1 MPTGKKYSQQNG
13 NDEWGDEEE
22 DGWGSGSGDEKT
34 EAQKSAPD
42 PSHRYPD
49 DAPPQHADGKSSGAN
64 PPTLMMNGRQDDVFI
79 DPSGHVETAKMNV
92 SKKEK
97 GVLGGSAVI
106 HGLMEQYLGNDYSET
121 PPAVSPKPGSSRGSR
136 TASVGSGGNLED
148 LEQNLENLDVSQK
161 KKQPPPPIRHKP
173 PSGSSWS
180 DPKNQQRP
188 KTKEA
193 AWPPRGEPRDVGAYV
208 VESYGQTDP
217 YSNKLIKD
225 IQKAKR
231 EEEEKRAAEKR
242 AEIVDENIKPV
253 SSLRSTFAHKP
264 NKPRPGMVRPE
275 ANVNDERSWIK
286 HEKKNMA
293 FDDAPD
299 EPDWMKLIRN
309 RRWQSTVKARFPCKT
324 SDKTE
329 FERRSTTPKNWK
341 KLAQDKNALKMLSE
355 VVGIGAEG
363 EELFMRLASQR
374 QKMEEEQEKLDR
386 QAEEELMAYQVAR
399 ESLGEDAAYSLQ
411 MDNPLPAARMVQI
424 PTPMAPASV
433 AGEEADEV
441 ASLDGGGSMKSG
453 ATLNSKGYP
462 FTTSQ
467 LEAAYLTNQL
477 LRLHPEEFK
486 KLMSL
491 ERSRQATL
499 RWQFSSDPFDSVHE
513 HQSLPYEIAMLASQ
527 EPRVQQ
533 AMRRIVAQSDGEDYF
548 AGWASSRASSKPRS
562 RMARSEGY
570 ASRYESDNEGGYESS
585 TSCQTAGAPRGRRMK
600 KAPVPPPKS
609 ASRGRSVSPG
619 MMGRAKNNES
629 FLKMPSD
636 DGSGRE
642 TQAHGLFNDEDVNA
656 NITDDVAKID
666 ELTASLARNIDDDL
680 AHIEASLEDRKR
692 GFFEEALRNEGSVNA
707 VKSGSDVNNLVNKEE
722 IASRRKDFV
731 EKDLQASNSSDS
743 DPVGGAPKPRHKV
756 RRISS
761 DAQLNAVFGER
772 RQASECEDGGDMGVV
787 NGNGGRTDAPLSTE
801 EKKAELNDL
810 VQNITTTFG

>member
-13 NDEWGDEEE
+13 D
-22 DGWGSGSGDEKT
+22 DGWGSPEEEGGWGSGDEAPKSST
-34 EAQKSAPD
+34 DSSHRPTDDQSPQQSGHPAVNGGGGGGGGAQDEVFTD
-42 PSHRYPD
+42 PSE
-49 DAPPQHADGKSSGAN
+49 
-64 PPTLMMNGRQDDVFI
+64 
-79 DPSGHVETAKMNV
+79 HVETAKMNV

-106 HGLMEQYLGNDYSET
+106 HGLMEQYLGNDYSE
-121 PPAVSPKPGSSRGSR
+121 PPPVKPKPGSRGSR
-136 TASVGSGGNLED
+136 AESVGSDTNLED
-148 LEQNLENLDVSQK
+148 LENNLNNLDVSNK

-180 DPKNQQRP
+180 DPRNQQRP
-188 KTKEA
+188 KQKEA
-193 AWPPRGEPRDVGAYV
+193 AWPPRGEPRDIGAYV

-231 EEEEKRAAEKR
+231 EEEERLAAEKR

-264 NKPRPGMVRPE
+264 SKPRPGMVRPE
-275 ANVNDERSWIK
+275 ANVNDERSWIT
-286 HEKKNMA
+286 HEKKAMN
-293 FDDAPD
+293 FDTAPD

-309 RRWQSTVKARFPCKT
+309 RRWQSTVKARFPCKS

-363 EELFMRLASQR
+363 EELFMRLATQR

-411 MDNPLPAARMVQI
+411 MDNPLPAARMVQLG
-424 PTPMAPASV
+424 PTPSVIGGGVESETASV
-433 AGEEADEV
+433 NGEAGSE
-441 ASLDGGGSMKSG
+441 KSG
-453 ATLNSKGYP
+453 ATSSSKYP

-548 AGWASSRASSKPRS
+548 ANWANSRASSKPRS

-570 ASRYESDNEGGYESS
+570 ASRYDSETEGGYESS
-585 TSCQTAGAPRGRRMK
+585 GSCPQGAPRGRRMK
-600 KAPVPPPKS
+600 KPPVPPPKNR
-609 ASRGRSVSPG
+609 SRGRSISPT
-619 MMGRAKNNES
+619 MMGRRAQGNDG
-629 FLKMPSD
+629 FLKMPAD
-636 DGSGRE
+636 DGSRE
-642 TQAHGLFNDEDVNA
+642 TQSHGLFNDEDVA
-656 NITDDVAKID
+656 NLGDDVAKID

-680 AHIEASLEDRKR
+680 ARIESTLDERKR
-692 GFFEEALRNEGSVNA
+692 GFFEEALRNEGA
-707 VKSGSDVNNLVNKEE
+707 VKMSGGDVQNLVNKEE

-731 EKDLQASNSSDS
+731 EKDRQSSRPGSVD
-743 DPVGGAPKPRHKV
+743 GAPKARHKV

-772 RQASECEDGGDMGVV
+772 RRASECEDSDPSGANLD
-787 NGNGGRTDAPLSTE
+787 GGRTDAPLSSA

>member
-1 MPTGKKYSQQNG
+1 MPTGKKISQQNG
-13 NDEWGDEEE
+13 EEEGGWGEGDETATQ
-22 DGWGSGSGDEKT
+22 KT
-34 EAQKSAPD
+34 STD
-42 PSHRYPD
+42 SSHRHPND
-49 DAPPQHADGKSSGAN
+49 TAVQHADGNRSK
-64 PPTLMMNGRQDDVFI
+64 MNGDDVFAAN
-79 DPSGHVETAKMNV
+79 VETAKQNV
-92 SKKEK
+92 SNQAKT
-97 GVLGGSAVI
+97 VLGGSAVI
-106 HGLMEQYLGNDYSET
+106 HGLMEQYLGNDYSE
-121 PPAVSPKPGSSRGSR
+121 VSPPPVKPKPPSRSE
-136 TASVGSGGNLED
+136 SVGSGTNLED
-148 LEQNLENLDVSQK
+148 LENNLKNLDVSNQ
-161 KKQPPPPIRHKP
+161 KKQPPPPVRQKP
-173 PSGSSWS
+173 SSTSSWT
-180 DPKNQQRP
+180 DPKNRQLPKQR
-188 KTKEA
+188 EA
-193 AWPPRGEPRDVGAYV
+193 SWPPKGEPRDIGAYV

-264 NKPRPGMVRPE
+264 VKPRPGMVRPE
-275 ANVNDERSWIK
+275 ANVNDERSWIR
-286 HEKKNMA
+286 HEKKPMN
-293 FDDAPD
+293 FDTAPD

-374 QKMEEEQEKLDR
+374 QKVEEEQERLDR

-411 MDNPLPAARMVQI
+411 MDNPLPAARMVHMG
-424 PTPMAPASV
+424 PTQSV
-433 AGEEADEV
+433 I
-441 ASLDGGGSMKSG
+441 DGGSETQSECGDDGS
-453 ATLNSKGYP
+453 AFTNNYP

-548 AGWASSRASSKPRS
+548 AGWANSKPRS

-570 ASRYESDNEGGYESS
+570 ASKYESDNDGYESS
-585 TSCQTAGAPRGRRMK
+585 SSCAGTAPPGRGRRTK
-600 KAPVPPPKS
+600 KAPVPPPKN
-609 ASRGRSVSPG
+609 ARGRSVSPA
-619 MMGRAKNNES
+619 MMGRRSMTPRENEA
-629 FLKMPSD
+629 FLKMPAD

-642 TQAHGLFNDEDVNA
+642 TQAHGLFSDDDIT
-656 NITDDVAKID
+656 NIGDDVAKID

-680 AHIEASLEDRKR
+680 ARIESSLEDRKK
-692 GFFEEALRNEGSVNA
+692 GFFEEALRNEGEHMQK
-707 VKSGSDVNNLVNKEE
+707 KSSADVNNLVNKEE

-731 EKDLQASNSSDS
+731 EKDLAANSEAE
-743 DPVGGAPKPRHKV
+743 PVGDAPKQRHKV

-761 DAQLNAVFGER
+761 DAQLNAVFGKR
-772 RQASECEDGGDMGVV
+772 RQASECEDGGEGQNVGQ
-787 NGNGGRTDAPLSTE
+787 NGDVPMSSE
-801 EKKAELNDL
+801 EKREELRDL
-810 VQNITTTFG
+810 AQNITTTFG

>member
-1 MPTGKKYSQQNG
+1 MNG
-13 NDEWGDEEE
+13 GGHDGDVF
-22 DGWGSGSGDEKT
+22 
-34 EAQKSAPD
+34 AD
-42 PSHRYPD
+42 PS
-49 DAPPQHADGKSSGAN
+49 
-64 PPTLMMNGRQDDVFI
+64 
-79 DPSGHVETAKMNV
+79 DPSIHRNVETAKMNV

-106 HGLMEQYLGNDYSET
+106 HGLMEQYLGNDYSD
-121 PPAVSPKPGSSRGSR
+121 PPPVAPKPGSRGSR
-136 TASVGSGGNLED
+136 SESVGSENMEELVIEV
-148 LEQNLENLDVSQK
+148 NNLDVSNK

-188 KTKEA
+188 KQKEA
-193 AWPPRGEPRDVGAYV
+193 AWPPRGEPRDIGAYV

-231 EEEEKRAAEKR
+231 EEEERMAAEKR

-253 SSLRSTFAHKP
+253 SSLRSTFTHKP
-264 NKPRPGMVRPE
+264 SKPRPGMVRPE
-275 ANVNDERSWIK
+275 ANVNDERSWIQ
-286 HEKKNMA
+286 HEKKKMA
-293 FDDAPD
+293 FDTAPD

-309 RRWQSTVKARFPCKT
+309 RRWQSTVKARFPCKS

-363 EELFMRLASQR
+363 EELFMRLANQR

-424 PTPMAPASV
+424 GHTPSVMGVGAPDGESEAASV
-433 AGEEADEV
+433 NGDAGSVKSDDPT
-441 ASLDGGGSMKSG
+441 ASS
-453 ATLNSKGYP
+453 NYP

-533 AMRRIVAQSDGEDYF
+533 AMRRIVAQTDGEDYF
-548 AGWASSRASSKPRS
+548 ANWGNSRASSKPRS

-570 ASRYESDNEGGYESS
+570 ASRYDSETEGGYESA
-585 TSCQTAGAPRGRRMK
+585 TSCPQGPPRGRRMK
-600 KAPVPPPKS
+600 KPPVPAPKTR
-609 ASRGRSVSPG
+609 SRTRSISPT
-619 MMGRAKNNES
+619 MMGRRKDES
-629 FLKMPSD
+629 FLKMPQD
-636 DGSGRE
+636 DGTGRE
-642 TQAHGLFNDEDVNA
+642 TQAHGLFNDEDVN
-656 NITDDVAKID
+656 NGITDDVAKID

-680 AHIEASLEDRKR
+680 ARIESSLDDRKR
-692 GFFEEALRNEGSVNA
+692 GFFEEALRNEGAVNA
-707 VKSGSDVNNLVNKEE
+707 AQRSGADVNNLVNKEE
-722 IASRRKDFV
+722 IASRRADFV
-731 EKDLQASNSSDS
+731 QKDLQSQSSDAPGS
-743 DPVGGAPKPRHKV
+743 VDGAPKARHKV

-772 RQASECEDGGDMGVV
+772 RRASECEDSEPAVPGV
-787 NGNGGRTDAPLSTE
+787 NLDGGRTDAPLSSA

>member
-13 NDEWGDEEE
+13 SEEYGDDEQEE
-22 DGWGSGSGDEKT
+22 WSGDEAAH
-34 EAQKSAPD
+34 AQKGSTNSSHRHPDDSAP
-42 PSHRYPD
+42 
-49 DAPPQHADGKSSGAN
+49 QHIVSEGKPHTPAI
-64 PPTLMMNGRQDDVFI
+64 NGRNDDVFTENAI
-79 DPSGHVETAKMNV
+79 NQNVETAKMYV

-106 HGLMEQYLGNDYSET
+106 HGLMEQYLGNDYSEV
-121 PPAVSPKPGSSRGSR
+121 PPPVKPKPSSNTESIGSD
-136 TASVGSGGNLED
+136 TNLDD
-148 LEQNLENLDVSQK
+148 LENNLNNLDVSNK

-173 PSGSSWS
+173 PSGSSWN

-188 KTKEA
+188 KQKEA
-193 AWPPRGEPRDVGAYV
+193 AWPPRGEPRDIGAYV

-264 NKPRPGMVRPE
+264 TKPRPGMVRPE

-286 HEKKNMA
+286 HEKKAMN
-293 FDDAPD
+293 FDTAPD

-309 RRWQSTVKARFPCKT
+309 RRWQSTVKARFPCKN

-424 PTPMAPASV
+424 GTTASV
-433 AGEEADEV
+433 IGEASEAGSE
-441 ASLDGGGSMKSG
+441 SGGIDGGSVKSG
-453 ATLNSKGYP
+453 YASSKQYP

-548 AGWASSRASSKPRS
+548 ANWASSRASSKPRS

-585 TSCQTAGAPRGRRMK
+585 TSCTGAPRGRRMK
-600 KAPVPPPKS
+600 KAPVPPPKN
-609 ASRGRSVSPG
+609 ARGRSMSPG
-619 MMGRAKNNES
+619 LMGRKPQTNES
-629 FLKMPSD
+629 FLKMPAD

-642 TQAHGLFNDEDVNA
+642 TQAHGLFNDEDVN

-680 AHIEASLEDRKR
+680 ARIESSLEDRKR
-692 GFFEEALRNEGSVNA
+692 GFFEEAMRNEGAANA

-722 IASRRKDFV
+722 IASRRKEFV
-731 EKDLQASNSSDS
+731 ENDLKASNSSDS

-772 RQASECEDGGDMGVV
+772 RRASECEDSGETGE
-787 NGNGGRTDAPLSTE
+787 NGNGGRSDAPLSTD

>member
-1 MPTGKKYSQQNG
+1 MPTGKKYTQQNG
-13 NDEWGDEEE
+13 DAGSPEEE
-22 DGWGSGSGDEKT
+22 GWGSGDEAPQKGATDPAHRPPNDQPAEQSG
-34 EAQKSAPD
+34 
-42 PSHRYPD
+42 H
-49 DAPPQHADGKSSGAN
+49 
-64 PPTLMMNGRQDDVFI
+64 PTVVMNGGGGRQDEVFA
-79 DPSGHVETAKMNV
+79 DPSSTVETAKMNV

-106 HGLMEQYLGNDYSET
+106 HGLMEQYLGNDYSE
-121 PPAVSPKPGSSRGSR
+121 PPPVAPKPGSRGSR
-136 TASVGSGGNLED
+136 AESVGSDTNLED
-148 LEQNLENLDVSQK
+148 LENNLNNLDVSNK

-188 KTKEA
+188 KQKEA
-193 AWPPRGEPRDVGAYV
+193 AWPPRGEPRDIGAYV

-231 EEEEKRAAEKR
+231 EEEERMAAEKR

-264 NKPRPGMVRPE
+264 SKPRPGMVRPE
-275 ANVNDERSWIK
+275 ANINDERSWIT
-286 HEKKNMA
+286 HEKKAMN
-293 FDDAPD
+293 FDTAPD

-309 RRWQSTVKARFPCKT
+309 RRWQSTVKARFPCKST
-324 SDKTE
+324 DKTE

-363 EELFMRLASQR
+363 EELFMRLATQR

-424 PTPMAPASV
+424 GPTPSVMGGVDSETASV
-433 AGEEADEV
+433 NADDV
-441 ASLDGGGSMKSG
+441 GSVKSG
-453 ATLNSKGYP
+453 PAVSSSNYP

-548 AGWASSRASSKPRS
+548 ANWANSRASSKPRS

-570 ASRYESDNEGGYESS
+570 ASRYDSDNEGGYESA
-585 TSCQTAGAPRGRRMK
+585 TSCPQGAPRGRRMK
-600 KAPVPPPKS
+600 KPPVPPPKNR
-609 ASRGRSVSPG
+609 SRGRSISPT
-619 MMGRAKNNES
+619 MMGRRAQNNES
-629 FLKMPSD
+629 FLKMPTD
-636 DGSGRE
+636 DGTRTTE
-642 TQAHGLFNDEDVNA
+642 AHGLFNDEDVA
-656 NITDDVAKID
+656 NIGDDVAKID

-680 AHIEASLEDRKR
+680 ARIESTLDERKR
-692 GFFEEALRNEGSVNA
+692 GFFEESLRNEGA
-707 VKSGSDVNNLVNKEE
+707 LKTQGSDVQNLVNKEE

-731 EKDLQASNSSDS
+731 EKDRQTQSSHPGSVD
-743 DPVGGAPKPRHKV
+743 GAPKARHKV

-761 DAQLNAVFGER
+761 DAQLNAVFRKR
-772 RQASECEDGGDMGVV
+772 RQASECEDSEPAVPGMND
-787 NGNGGRTDAPLSTE
+787 GGRTDAPLSSA

>member
-13 NDEWGDEEE
+13 SEGWGSEEE
-22 DGWGSGSGDEKT
+22 EGWGSGSGDEKT
-34 EAQKSAPD
+34 HAQKDTTDS
-42 PSHRYPD
+42 SHRRPD
-49 DAPPQHADGKSSGAN
+49 DAPSQHSDSTGTSNA
-64 PPTLMMNGRQDDVFI
+64 PTLMMNGKRDDVFV
-79 DPSGHVETAKMNV
+79 DPSEHVETAKMNV

-106 HGLMEQYLGNDYSET
+106 HGLMEQYLGNDYSEV
-121 PPAVSPKPGSSRGSR
+121 PSPVRSKPGSR
-136 TASVGSGGNLED
+136 TESVGSDTKLED
-148 LEQNLENLDVSQK
+148 LENNLNNLEVSSK
-161 KKQPPPPIRHKP
+161 KKQPPPPVRQKP

-180 DPKNQQRP
+180 DPKNAQRP

-286 HEKKNMA
+286 HEKKAMN
-293 FDDAPD
+293 FDEAPD

-309 RRWQSTVKARFPCKT
+309 RRWQSTVKARFPCKS

-424 PTPMAPASV
+424 PTAPQSV
-433 AGEEADEV
+433 IGEEDEADLMNE
-441 ASLDGGGSMKSG
+441 GGSEKSG
-453 ATLNSKGYP
+453 YASSKAYP

-548 AGWASSRASSKPRS
+548 ASWANSRASSKPRS

-585 TSCQTAGAPRGRRMK
+585 TSCQTPGGNRGRRMK
-600 KAPVPPPKS
+600 KAPVPPPKN
-609 ASRGRSVSPG
+609 ARGRSVSPA
-619 MMGRAKNNES
+619 MMGRRAQNNES
-629 FLKMPSD
+629 FLKMPAD

-642 TQAHGLFNDEDVNA
+642 TQSHGLFSDEDVN

-680 AHIEASLEDRKR
+680 ARIESSLEDRKR
-692 GFFEEALRNEGSVNA
+692 GFFEEALRNEGAANA

-731 EKDLQASNSSDS
+731 EADLKASNSSDS
-743 DPVGGAPKPRHKV
+743 NPVGGAPKPRHKV

-772 RQASECEDGGDMGVV
+772 RQASECEDSGETGVV
-787 NGNGGRTDAPLSTE
+787 NGSGGRTDAPLSSA

-810 VQNITTTFG
+810 VQNITTAFG

>member
-1 MPTGKKYSQQNG
+1 MPVGKKINEYQ
-13 NDEWGDEEE
+13 DEN
-22 DGWGSGSGDEKT
+22 GWGGSDSDDERSEETTTASKT
-34 EAQKSAPD
+34 SSNS
-42 PSHRYPD
+42 SHRHPD
-49 DAPPQHADGKSSGAN
+49 VAPADNTNHVGQSNGPVTMNGK
-64 PPTLMMNGRQDDVFI
+64 PPTLGDNVFVDEHSSDRDI
-79 DPSGHVETAKMNV
+79 QGNVATAKHNV
-92 SKKEK
+92 SKTEK
-97 GVLGGSAVI
+97 GILGGSAVI
-106 HGLMEQYLGNDYSET
+106 HGLMEQYLGNDYSDV
-121 PPAVSPKPGSSRGSR
+121 PPPVKPKSLSGSQSISSD
-136 TASVGSGGNLED
+136 T
-148 LEQNLENLDVSQK
+148 NLDDVENNIKNLSVSSN
-161 KKQPPPPIRHKP
+161 KKQPPPPVRQKP

-180 DPKNQQRP
+180 DPKSHQRP

-264 NKPRPGMVRPE
+264 AKPRPGMVRPE
-275 ANVNDERSWIK
+275 ANVNEERSWIK
-286 HEKKNMA
+286 HEKKEMN
-293 FDDAPD
+293 FDTPPD
-299 EPDWMKLIRN
+299 EPEWMKLIRN
-309 RRWQSTVKARFPCKT
+309 RRWQSTVKARFPCKK

-341 KLAQDKNALKMLSE
+341 RLAQDKNALKMLSE

-363 EELFMRLASQR
+363 EELFMRLANQR

-411 MDNPLPAARMVQI
+411 MDNPLPAARMVHIGPQ
-424 PTPMAPASV
+424 ASV
-433 AGEEADEV
+433 V
-441 ASLDGGGSMKSG
+441 DGGGSEAGSDSG
-453 ATLNSKGYP
+453 DSAFDNRSASNYP

-533 AMRRIVAQSDGEDYF
+533 AMRRIMAQSDGEDYF
-548 AGWASSRASSKPRS
+548 AHFHASKPGS

-570 ASRYESDNEGGYESS
+570 ASRYESDNDGYESS
-585 TSCQTAGAPRGRRMK
+585 SSYTGTGISRGRRTK
-600 KAPVPPPKS
+600 KAPVPPPKH
-609 ASRGRSVSPG
+609 ARGRSISPG
-619 MMGRAKNNES
+619 MMGRAQNNND
-629 FLKMPSD
+629 FLKMPAN

-642 TQAHGLFNDEDVNA
+642 VQSHGLFSDEDLSV
-656 NITDDVAKID
+656 IGDDVAKID
-666 ELTASLARNIDDDL
+666 ELTSSLSRNIDDDL
-680 AHIEASLEDRKR
+680 ARIESSLEERKR
-692 GFFEEALRNEGSVNA
+692 GFFEEALRNEGTVDI
-707 VKSGSDVNNLVNKEE
+707 KKDVNDLVNKEE

-731 EKDLQASNSSDS
+731 EKDRKSAGSESGS
-743 DPVGGAPKPRHKV
+743 GGDIPKQRHKV

-761 DAQLNAVFGER
+761 DAQLSAVFGER
-772 RQASECEDGGDMGVV
+772 RQASECE
-787 NGNGGRTDAPLSTE
+787 NGGGEGGAGVEGRMSTD

-810 VQNITTTFG
+810 VQNITNTFG